1 MNKIE
6 FKKYTHWPNIKSMNK
21 MLENDESNYE
31 YIGFCFE
38 ISMLQENKTT
48 NAYFAGY
55 LFLDFHEKTRKICFD
70 IPNAEDDSNN
80 FFLYRID
87 HLKNK
92 VKKEIVFENGCEI
105 VIMKPETTSTIYDIS
120 ASYNK
125 LTRQF
130 IEKDMKDKFDEV
142 RIFLDTHSISY
153 EKQEV
158 DKYCKEFL
166 DGAKKFFSDK
176 LLPDSIINKYSE
188 VNSLLLYEKM
198 NANLAESP
206 IKKARKI

>member
-6 FKKYTHWPNIKSMNK
+6 FKKYTHWPNIKAMDK
-21 MLENDESNYE
+21 MLENNESNYE

-38 ISMLQENKTT
+38 ISMMQENKVT

-55 LFLDFHEKTRKICFD
+55 LFIDFHSQDRKVSFD
-70 IPNAEDDSNN
+70 IPQIENDSNN

-87 HLKNK
+87 NLKNK
-92 VKKEIVFENGCEI
+92 VKKEVRFEDGQEI
-105 VIMKPETTSTIYDIS
+105 VKMQPDLTSINYDPS

-125 LTRQF
+125 LTKQF

-142 RIFLDTHSISY
+142 TNFLDTHSISY
-153 EKQEV
+153 EKKEV
-158 DKYCKEFL
+158 DEYRKEFL
-166 DGAKKFFSDK
+166 EGAKKFFSDK

-188 VNSLLLYEKM
+188 VNSILLYEKM
-198 NANLAESP
+198 NTNLAESP
-206 IKKARKI
+206 IKKAHKI